1 MNQYSS
7 NSEDGNKQYTEHDTG
22 RIERTHAWL
31 RQGVLPVVV
40 ISSVKQGLEIA
51 EGLCA
56 GGITQIEIT
65 LRTPA
70 ALQAMGEI
78 AKQFPDMRLSAGTVL
93 TAEQFDQSADQGATL
108 FISPGLTEKLAEHA
122 LKKNYAWVP
131 GVATASEMMR
141 GLELGFELL
150 KFFPAMAAG
159 GPKALAGITAP
170 LAAARVVPTGGVTLE
185 NLPQWREINAV
196 QAVGGTWL
204 TAGLDGVANVAKVV
218 EQRAA
223 QAVAAWNGT
232 VLV

>member
-1 MNQYSS
+1 MSTQH
-7 NSEDGNKQYTEHDTG
+7 TPTT
-22 RIERTHAWL
+22 RAERTRHWL
-31 RQGVLPVVV
+31 QQGVLPVVV
-40 ISSVKQGLEIA
+40 IANVKQGLEIA

-65 LRTPA
+65 LRTPEA
-70 ALQAMGEI
+70 MQAMSEI
-78 AKQFPDMRLSAGTVL
+78 AKNFPDVKLSAGTVL
-93 TAEQFDQSADQGATL
+93 TPAQFDQAADLGATL
-108 FISPGLTEKLAEHA
+108 FISPGLTETLAEHA
-122 LKKNYAWVP
+122 LKHGYAWVP

-141 GLELGFELL
+141 ALELGFELL

-185 NLPQWREINAV
+185 NMAQWREIKAV

-204 TAGLDGVANVAKVV
+204 TAGLDQVSDVAKVV

-223 QAVAAWNGT
+223 LAMAAWNNT

>member
-1 MNQYSS
+1 MSTQHTP
-7 NSEDGNKQYTEHDTG
+7 ET
-22 RIERTHAWL
+22 RAERTRHWL
-31 RQGVLPVVV
+31 QQGVLPVVV
-40 ISSVKQGLEIA
+40 IANVKQGLEIA

-65 LRTPA
+65 LRTPEA
-70 ALQAMGEI
+70 MQAMIEI
-78 AKQFPDMRLSAGTVL
+78 AKRFPDLKLSAGTVL
-93 TAEQFDQSADQGATL
+93 TPAQFDQAADLGATL
-108 FISPGLTEKLAEHA
+108 FISPGLTETLAEHA
-122 LKKNYAWVP
+122 LKHGYAWVP

-141 GLELGFELL
+141 ALELGFELL

-185 NLPQWREINAV
+185 NMAQWREIKAV
-196 QAVGGTWL
+196 QAVGGTWI
-204 TAGLDGVANVAKVV
+204 TAGLDQVSDVAKVV

-223 QAVAAWNGT
+223 LAMAAWNNT

>member
-1 MNQYSS
+1 MSTQH
-7 NSEDGNKQYTEHDTG
+7 TPTT
-22 RIERTHAWL
+22 RAERTRHWL
-31 RQGVLPVVV
+31 QQGVLPVVV
-40 ISSVKQGLEIA
+40 IANVKQGLEIA

-65 LRTPA
+65 LRTPEA
-70 ALQAMGEI
+70 MQAMSEI
-78 AKQFPDMRLSAGTVL
+78 AKRFTEVKLSAGTVL
-93 TAEQFDQSADQGATL
+93 TPAQFDQAADLGATL
-108 FISPGLTEKLAEHA
+108 FISPGLTETLAEHA
-122 LKKNYAWVP
+122 LKHGYAWVP

-141 GLELGFELL
+141 ALELGFELL

-185 NLPQWREINAV
+185 NMAQWREIKAV

-204 TAGLDGVANVAKVV
+204 TAGLDQVSDVAKVV

-223 QAVAAWNGT
+223 LAMAAWNNT

>member
-1 MNQYSS
+1 MSTQH
-7 NSEDGNKQYTEHDTG
+7 TPTT
-22 RIERTHAWL
+22 RAERTRHWL
-31 RQGVLPVVV
+31 QQGVLPVVV
-40 ISSVKQGLEIA
+40 IANVKQGLEIA

-65 LRTPA
+65 LRTPEA
-70 ALQAMGEI
+70 MQAMSEI
-78 AKQFPDMRLSAGTVL
+78 AKRFTEVKLSAGTVL
-93 TAEQFDQSADQGATL
+93 TPAQFDQAADLGATL
-108 FISPGLTEKLAEHA
+108 FISPGLTETLAEHA
-122 LKKNYAWVP
+122 LKHGYAWVP

-141 GLELGFELL
+141 ALELGFELL

-185 NLPQWREINAV
+185 NMAQWREIKAV

-204 TAGLDGVANVAKVV
+204 TAGLDQISDVAKVV

-223 QAVAAWNGT
+223 LAMAAWNNT

>member
-1 MNQYSS
+1 MNENQD
-7 NSEDGNKQYTEHDTG
+7 NN
-22 RIERTHAWL
+22 RIERTRGWL

-40 ISSVKQGLEIA
+40 IPDVKQGLEIA

-65 LRTPA
+65 LRTPQ
-70 ALQAMGEI
+70 ALQALGEI
-78 AKQFPDMRLSAGTVL
+78 VKRFPDMRVSAGTVL
-93 TAEQFDQSADQGATL
+93 TPAQFDQSADMGATL
-108 FISPGLTEKLAEHA
+108 FISPGLTEILAEHA
-122 LKKNYAWVP
+122 LRKGYAWVP
-131 GVATASEMMR
+131 GVATASELMR

-170 LAAARVVPTGGVTLE
+170 LAAARIVPTGGVTLE
-185 NLPQWREINAV
+185 NLSQWREIKAV

-204 TAGLDGVANVAKVV
+204 TAGLDQVANVAKAV

-223 QAVAAWNGT
+223 QAVTAWNGT
-232 VLV
+232 LLV

>member
-1 MNQYSS
+1 MT
-7 NSEDGNKQYTEHDTG
+7 NS
-22 RIERTHAWL
+22 RIERTQNWL
-31 RQGVLPVVV
+31 QQGVLPVVV
-40 ISSVKQGLEIA
+40 IANLKQGLEIA

-65 LRTPA
+65 LRTPV
-70 ALQAMGEI
+70 ALQAIGEI
-78 AKQFPDMRLSAGTVL
+78 AKQFPHMRVSAGTVL
-93 TAEQFDQSADQGATL
+93 TPEQFDQSADLGATL
-108 FISPGLTEKLAEHA
+108 FISPGLTELLAKHA

-131 GVATASEMMR
+131 GAATASEMMR

-170 LAAARVVPTGGVTLE
+170 LAAARIVPTGGVTLE
-185 NLPQWREINAV
+185 NLPQWREISAV

-204 TAGLDGVANVAKVV
+204 TAELDQVANVARVV
-218 EQRAA
+218 EQRTA

-232 VLV
+232 LLA

>member
-1 MNQYSS
+1 MNES
-7 NSEDGNKQYTEHDTG
+7 
-22 RIERTHAWL
+22 RIERTSAWL
-31 RQGVLPVVV
+31 QQGVLPVVV
-40 ISSVKQGLEIA
+40 ISNVKQGLQIA

-56 GGITQIEIT
+56 GGIPQIEIT

-70 ALQAMGEI
+70 ALQAIGEI
-78 AKQFPDMRLSAGTVL
+78 AKRFPEMRLSAGTVL
-93 TAEQFDQSADQGATL
+93 TPAQFDESADLGATL
-108 FISPGLTEKLAEHA
+108 FISPGLTETLAAHA
-122 LKKNYAWVP
+122 LKKGYAWVP
-131 GVATASEMMR
+131 GAATASEMMR

-170 LAAARVVPTGGVTLE
+170 LAAARIVPTGGVTLE
-185 NLPQWREINAV
+185 NLAQWREIKAV

-204 TAGLDGVANVAKVV
+204 TAGLDQVSDVAKVV

-223 QAVAAWNGT
+223 QALAAWNGT

>member
-1 MNQYSS
+1 MNSQDET
-7 NSEDGNKQYTEHDTG
+7 NT
-22 RIERTHAWL
+22 RMERTRKWL

-40 ISSVKQGLEIA
+40 ISEVKQGIEIA

-65 LRTPA
+65 LRTPV

-78 AKQFPDMRLSAGTVL
+78 AKRFPDMHVSAGTVL
-93 TAEQFDQSADQGATL
+93 SPAQFDQSADQGATL
-108 FISPGLTEKLAEHA
+108 FISPGLTETLAEHA
-122 LKKNYAWVP
+122 LNKGYAWVP
-131 GVATASEMMR
+131 GAATASEMMR
-141 GLELGFELL
+141 GLELGFELM
-150 KFFPAMAAG
+150 KFFPAVAAG

-170 LAAARVVPTGGVTLE
+170 LAAARVVPTGGVTLD
-185 NLPQWREINAV
+185 NLPQWREIQAV

-204 TAGLDGVANVAKVV
+204 TAGLDGIGNVARLV

-232 VLV
+232 VVV

>member
-1 MNQYSS
+1 MIHNP
-7 NSEDGNKQYTEHDTG
+7 TT
-22 RIERTHAWL
+22 RAERTRDWL
-31 RQGVLPVVV
+31 QQGVLPVVV
-40 ISSVKQGLEIA
+40 IPSVKQGLEIA

-65 LRTPA
+65 LRTPE

-78 AKQFPDMRLSAGTVL
+78 AKRFPDLRVSAGTVL
-93 TAEQFDQSADQGATL
+93 TPTQFDQTADLGATL
-108 FISPGLTEKLAEHA
+108 FISPGLTEALAEHA
-122 LKKNYAWVP
+122 LKSGYAWVP

-141 GLELGFELL
+141 ALELGFELL

-170 LAAARVVPTGGVTLE
+170 LAAARIVPTGGVTLE
-185 NLPQWREINAV
+185 NMAQWREVKAV

-204 TAGLDGVANVAKVV
+204 TAGLDQVSDIAKVV

-223 QAVAAWNGT
+223 LALAAWNG
-232 VLV
+232 LIQA

>member
-1 MNQYSS
+1 MDN
-7 NSEDGNKQYTEHDTG
+7 NIFN
-22 RIERTHAWL
+22 RVERTHGWL

-40 ISSVKQGLEIA
+40 INNVKQGLEIA

-65 LRTPA
+65 LRTSE

-78 AKQFPDMRLSAGTVL
+78 AMRFPDMRLSAGTVL
-93 TAEQFDQSADQGATL
+93 TPQQFDQTADLGATL
-108 FISPGLTEKLAEHA
+108 FISPGLTETLAEHA
-122 LKKNYAWVP
+122 LKKGYSWVP
-131 GVATASEMMR
+131 GVATASDVMR
-141 GLELGFELL
+141 ALELGFELL

-170 LAAARVVPTGGVTLE
+170 LARARIIPTGGVTLE
-185 NLPQWREINAV
+185 NMPQWKEIKTV

-204 TAGLDGVANVAKVV
+204 TAGLDQLDDVAKVV

-223 QAVAAWNGT
+223 LAMAAWNNT

>member
-1 MNQYSS
+1 MSTQH
-7 NSEDGNKQYTEHDTG
+7 TPTT
-22 RIERTHAWL
+22 RAERTRHWL
-31 RQGVLPVVV
+31 QQGVLPVVV
-40 ISSVKQGLEIA
+40 IANVKQGLEIA

-65 LRTPA
+65 LRTPEA
-70 ALQAMGEI
+70 MQAMSEI
-78 AKQFPDMRLSAGTVL
+78 AKHFPDVKLSAGTVL
-93 TAEQFDQSADQGATL
+93 TPAQFDQAADLGATL
-108 FISPGLTEKLAEHA
+108 FISPGLTETLAEHA
-122 LKKNYAWVP
+122 LKHGYAWVP

-141 GLELGFELL
+141 ALELGFELL

-185 NLPQWREINAV
+185 NMAQWREIKAV

-204 TAGLDGVANVAKVV
+204 TAGLDQVSDVAKVV

-223 QAVAAWNGT
+223 LAMAAWNNT

>member
-1 MNQYSS
+1 MTNHSTS
-7 NSEDGNKQYTEHDTG
+7 NRE
-22 RIERTHAWL
+22 ERTRGWL

-40 ISSVKQGLEIA
+40 IPNMKQGLQIA

-65 LRTPA
+65 LRTPQ
-70 ALQAMGEI
+70 ALHAIGEI
-78 AKQFPDMRLSAGTVL
+78 AKRFPDMHVSAGTVL
-93 TAEQFDQSADQGATL
+93 TPAQFDQSADQGATL
-108 FISPGLTEKLAEHA
+108 FISPGLTEVLAEHA
-122 LKKNYAWVP
+122 LKKGYAWVP

-170 LAAARVVPTGGVTLE
+170 LTAARIVPTGGVTLE
-185 NLPQWREINAV
+185 NLPQWREIKAV

-204 TAGLDGVANVAKVV
+204 TAGLDQVADVAKVV

>member
-1 MNQYSS
+1 MNTQPSP
-7 NSEDGNKQYTEHDTG
+7 DT
-22 RIERTHAWL
+22 RAERTRNWL
-31 RQGVLPVVV
+31 RQGVLPVAV
-40 ISSVKQGLEIA
+40 IPNVKQGLEIA
-51 EGLCA
+51 EGLFA

-65 LRTPA
+65 LRTPE
-70 ALQAMGEI
+70 ALQALGEI
-78 AKQFPDMRLSAGTVL
+78 SKRFPDMQVSAGTVL
-93 TAEQFDQSADQGATL
+93 TPAQFDQAANLGATL
-108 FISPGLTEKLAEHA
+108 FISPGLTETLAEHA
-122 LKKNYAWVP
+122 LKKGYAWVP

-141 GLELGFELL
+141 ALELGFELL

-185 NLPQWREINAV
+185 NMPQWREIKAV

-204 TAGLDGVANVAKVV
+204 TTGLDGVANVAKVV

-223 QAVAAWNGT
+223 LAMAAWNST

>member
-1 MNQYSS
+1 MSTQHTP
-7 NSEDGNKQYTEHDTG
+7 ET
-22 RIERTHAWL
+22 RAERTRHWL
-31 RQGVLPVVV
+31 QQGVLPVVV
-40 ISSVKQGLEIA
+40 IANVKQGLEIA

-65 LRTPA
+65 LRTPEA
-70 ALQAMGEI
+70 MQAMSEI
-78 AKQFPDMRLSAGTVL
+78 AKRFPDLKLSAGTVL
-93 TAEQFDQSADQGATL
+93 TPAQFDQAADLGATL
-108 FISPGLTEKLAEHA
+108 FISPGLTEPLAEHA
-122 LKKNYAWVP
+122 LRHGYAWVP

-141 GLELGFELL
+141 ALELGFELL

-185 NLPQWREINAV
+185 NMAQWREIKAV
-196 QAVGGTWL
+196 QAVGGTWI
-204 TAGLDGVANVAKVV
+204 TAGLDQVSDVAKVV

-223 QAVAAWNGT
+223 LAMAAWNNT

>member
-1 MNQYSS
+1 MNTQY
-7 NSEDGNKQYTEHDTG
+7 KPDT
-22 RIERTHAWL
+22 RLERTQHWL
-31 RQGVLPVVV
+31 QQGVLPVVV
-40 ISSVKQGLEIA
+40 IGDLTQGLEIA

-65 LRTPA
+65 LRTPV
-70 ALQAMGEI
+70 ALEALGEI
-78 AKQFPDMRLSAGTVL
+78 AKRFPQMQLSAGTVL
-93 TAEQFDQSADQGATL
+93 TPAQFDQSADLGATL
-108 FISPGLTEKLAEHA
+108 FISPGLTETLAEHA
-122 LKKNYAWVP
+122 LKKGYAWVP
-131 GVATASEMMR
+131 GAATASEMMR

-170 LAAARVVPTGGVTLE
+170 LATARVIPTGGVTLE
-185 NLPQWREINAV
+185 NLPQWREIKAV

-223 QAVAAWNGT
+223 LAMAAWNST

>member
-1 MNQYSS
+1 MSTQH
-7 NSEDGNKQYTEHDTG
+7 TPTT
-22 RIERTHAWL
+22 RAERTRHWL
-31 RQGVLPVVV
+31 QQGVLPVVV
-40 ISSVKQGLEIA
+40 IANVKQGLEIA

-65 LRTPA
+65 LRTPEA
-70 ALQAMGEI
+70 MQAMSEI
-78 AKQFPDMRLSAGTVL
+78 AKRFPDLKLSAGTVL
-93 TAEQFDQSADQGATL
+93 TPAQFDQAADLGATL
-108 FISPGLTEKLAEHA
+108 FISPGLTETLAEHA
-122 LKKNYAWVP
+122 LKHGYAWVP

-141 GLELGFELL
+141 ALELGFELL

-185 NLPQWREINAV
+185 NMAQWREIKAV

-204 TAGLDGVANVAKVV
+204 TAGLDQVSDVAKVV

-223 QAVAAWNGT
+223 LAMAAWNNT

>member
-1 MNQYSS
+1 MND
-7 NSEDGNKQYTEHDTG
+7 NPFN
-22 RIERTHAWL
+22 RIERTREWL
-31 RQGVLPVVV
+31 HQGVLPVVV
-40 ISSVKQGLEIA
+40 INNVKQGLEIA

-65 LRTPA
+65 LRTTE

-78 AKQFPDMRLSAGTVL
+78 AKRFPDMRLSAGTVL
-93 TAEQFDQSADQGATL
+93 TPTQFDQTADLGASL
-108 FISPGLTEKLAEHA
+108 FISPGLTETLAEHA
-122 LKKNYAWVP
+122 LKKGYAWVP

-141 GLELGFELL
+141 ALELGFELL

-170 LAAARVVPTGGVTLE
+170 LAAARVIPTGGVTLE
-185 NLPQWREINAV
+185 NMAQWREIKAV

-204 TAGLDGVANVAKVV
+204 TAGLDQIDNVTKVV

-223 QAVAAWNGT
+223 LAMAAWNNT

>member
-31 RQGVLPVVV
+31 RQGVLHVVV

-141 GLELGFELL
+141 GLELGFEML

>member
-1 MNQYSS
+1 MNTQY
-7 NSEDGNKQYTEHDTG
+7 KPDT
-22 RIERTHAWL
+22 RLERTQHWL
-31 RQGVLPVVV
+31 QQGILPVVV
-40 ISSVKQGLEIA
+40 ISDLTQGLEIA

-65 LRTPA
+65 LRTPV
-70 ALQAMGEI
+70 ALEALGEI
-78 AKQFPDMRLSAGTVL
+78 AKRFPQMQLSAGTVL
-93 TAEQFDQSADQGATL
+93 TPAQFDQSADLGATL
-108 FISPGLTEKLAEHA
+108 FISPGLTDTLAEHA
-122 LKKNYAWVP
+122 LKKGYAWVP
-131 GVATASEMMR
+131 GAATASEMMR

-170 LAAARVVPTGGVTLE
+170 LATARVIPTGGVTLE
-185 NLPQWREINAV
+185 NLPQWREIKAV

-223 QAVAAWNGT
+223 LAMAAWNST